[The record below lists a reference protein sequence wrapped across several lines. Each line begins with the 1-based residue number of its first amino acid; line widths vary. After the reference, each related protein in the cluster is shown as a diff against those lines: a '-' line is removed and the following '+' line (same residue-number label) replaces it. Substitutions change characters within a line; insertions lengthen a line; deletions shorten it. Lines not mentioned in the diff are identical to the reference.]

1 MRRSNRGAMV
11 RGLVSLMVLAHLTAC
26 DGTGQPPFSPC
37 ERAEPELVFRKTDS
51 AGVSL
56 HVTGC
61 EAARGPL
68 DWVVDPEPALELGRG
83 SDMEQQFHEIRGVLS
98 LPGGRLVV
106 LDRGTRQLRFFDSQ
120 GQLLHTRG
128 GKGIGPGEFQ
138 IPYLIATSTD
148 DRVVVWDQQTRRF
161 TSYPADGSGDP
172 PELSDGRWIPV
183 HSKPLGVAGDKI
195 LVRRAVDD
203 YSEMG
208 LLEQDVTILWDR
220 GKGGGQVL
228 HRDRVPWL
236 YRVKEGGQ
244 IYGCNPPFER
254 SPTAT
259 LTRTGAALTSGKHFE
274 VLEFDTAGALTRIL
288 RVDRMREPVLPSIF
302 EEYVEIAIQQ
312 GRGSEI
318 FWSHL
323 TDVPLPDSMPAFT
336 QILIDDLDWTWA
348 KISEWDARIVQPW
361 MIFDPEGRARGIIE
375 LPPGLQV
382 RHVGSDFILGTSETS
397 LGVEIVRRYTLR
409 RTHEP

>member
-1 MRRSNRGAMV
+1 MRRINRGATV
-11 RGLVSLMVLAHLTAC
+11 RGLVSLMALAPLTAC
-26 DGTGQPPFSPC
+26 DGIGQPPFSPC

-51 AGVSL
+51 AGVSFR
-56 HVTGC
+56 VTGC
-61 EAARGPL
+61 EAARAPL

-83 SDMEQQFHEIRGVLS
+83 SDMEQQFHQIRGVLS

-128 GKGIGPGEFQ
+128 GKGVGPGEFQ
-138 IPYLIATSTD
+138 TPYLIATSTD
-148 DRVVVWDQQTRRF
+148 DRVVVWDQRTRRF

-172 PELSDGRWIPV
+172 PELSDGTWIPV
-183 HSKPLGVAGDKI
+183 HSMPLGVAGDQI

-203 YSEMG
+203 YSEFG

-220 GKGGGQVL
+220 GKEGGQVL

-236 YRVKEGGQ
+236 YRVKVPGQ
-244 IYGCNPPFER
+244 MYGYTPPFER

-259 LTRTGAALTSGKHFE
+259 LTRTGAALTTGKHFE
-274 VLEFDTAGALTRIL
+274 VLEFDTAGALTGIL

-302 EEYVEIAIQQ
+302 EEYVEMQIQQ
-312 GRGSEI
+312 DRGSAE

-348 KISEWDARIVQPW
+348 KISEWDARIAQPW
-361 MIFDPEGRARGIIE
+361 MVFDPEGRGRGIIE

-382 RHVGSDFILGTSETS
+382 RHIGSDFILGTSETS